1 MVGISGARILIIF
14 PKPPLHRQTKAAFQ
28 REIEEYRVLSE
39 QVMQLTNTPKA
50 WRKFERQWIDRSAA
64 NNCNRDSR

>member
-39 QVMQLTNTPKA
+39 QVTRLTNTISEGVEKIRA
-50 WRKFERQWIDRSAA
+50 SVDRPQCSKQLQ
-64 NNCNRDSR
+64 

>member
-39 QVMQLTNTPKA
+39 QVTRLTNTISEGVEKIQA
-50 WRKFERQWIDRSAA
+50 SVDRPQCSKQLQ
-64 NNCNRDSR
+64 

>member
-1 MVGISGARILIIF
+1 LIIF

-39 QVMQLTNTPKA
+39 QVMQLTNTISEGVEKIRA
-50 WRKFERQWIDRSAA
+50 SVDRPQCSKQLQ
-64 NNCNRDSR
+64 

>member
-39 QVMQLTNTPKA
+39 QVTRLTNTISEGGEKIRA
-50 WRKFERQWIDRSAA
+50 SVDRPQCSKQLQ
-64 NNCNRDSR
+64 

>member
-39 QVMQLTNTPKA
+39 QVTRLTNTISEGAEKIRA
-50 WRKFERQWIDRSAA
+50 SVDRPQCSKQLQ
-64 NNCNRDSR
+64 

>member
-14 PKPPLHRQTKAAFQ
+14 PKPLLHRQTKAAFQ

-39 QVMQLTNTPKA
+39 QVMQLTNTISEGVEKVRA
-50 WRKFERQWIDRSAA
+50 SVDHQEND
-64 NNCNRDSR
+64 

>member
-39 QVMQLTNTPKA
+39 HVMQLTNTISEGVEKIRA
-50 WRKFERQWIDRSAA
+50 SVDRPQCSKQLQ
-64 NNCNRDSR
+64 

>member
-39 QVMQLTNTPKA
+39 QVSRLTNTISEGVEKIRA
-50 WRKFERQWIDRSAA
+50 SVDRPQCSKQLQ
-64 NNCNRDSR
+64 

>member
-14 PKPPLHRQTKAAFQ
+14 QPPLHRQTKAAFQ

-39 QVMQLTNTPKA
+39 QVMQLTNTISEGVKKIRA
-50 WRKFERQWIDRSAA
+50 SVDHQEND
-64 NNCNRDSR
+64 

>member
-39 QVMQLTNTPKA
+39 QVTQLTNTISEGVNKIRA
-50 WRKFERQWIDRSAA
+50 SVDRPQCSKQLQ
-64 NNCNRDSR
+64 

>member
-39 QVMQLTNTPKA
+39 QVMQLTNTISEGVEKIRA
-50 WRKFERQWIDRSAA
+50 TVDRPQCSKQLQ
-64 NNCNRDSR
+64 

>member
-39 QVMQLTNTPKA
+39 QVMQLTNTISEGVEKILA
-50 WRKFERQWIDRSAA
+50 SVDRPQCSKQLQ
-64 NNCNRDSR
+64 

>member
-39 QVMQLTNTPKA
+39 QVMQLTNTISEGVEKIRA
-50 WRKFERQWIDRSAA
+50 SVDRPQCSKQPQ
-64 NNCNRDSR
+64 

>member
-39 QVMQLTNTPKA
+39 QVMQLTNTISEGVKKIRA
-50 WRKFERQWIDRSAA
+50 SVDRPQCSKQLQ
-64 NNCNRDSR
+64 

>member
-1 MVGISGARILIIF
+1 MVGISGPRILIIF

-39 QVMQLTNTPKA
+39 QVMQLTNTISEGVEKIRA
-50 WRKFERQWIDRSAA
+50 SVDRPQCSKQLQ
-64 NNCNRDSR
+64 

>member
-39 QVMQLTNTPKA
+39 QVMQLTNTISEGVEKIRA
-50 WRKFERQWIDRSAA
+50 SVDRPQCSKQLQ
-64 NNCNRDSR
+64 

>member
-39 QVMQLTNTPKA
+39 QVMQLTNTISEGVEKVRA
-50 WRKFERQWIDRSAA
+50 SVDHQEND
-64 NNCNRDSR
+64 

>member
-28 REIEEYRVLSE
+28 REIEEYGVLSE
-39 QVMQLTNTPKA
+39 QVTRLTNTIS
-50 WRKFERQWIDRSAA
+50 EGRSAA
-64 NNCNRDSR
+64 NNRNRDSR

>member
-39 QVMQLTNTPKA
+39 QVTRLTNTICEGVEKIRA
-50 WRKFERQWIDRSAA
+50 SVDRPQCSKQLQ
-64 NNCNRDSR
+64 